1 MHSDLHVTP
10 RSWAGLRLDRPLV
23 MGILNLTSDS
33 FSGAGPADPIAAGR
47 ALRDAGADIV
57 DIGAESTRPGAGP
70 VPAAEQIARVT
81 AVIAALCRDGPV
93 SIDTRSAA
101 VMAAALQAGATIIN
115 DVSGLTHDPAAAALV
130 AAAGCP
136 VIIMHMRG
144 SPATMSCQA
153 HYRDLVRD
161 VLDELLACRD
171 RAVAAGVKP
180 EMIALDPGFGFAKR
194 GAQNVRLL
202 QALPRFA
209 ALGHPLVVGVSRKK
223 FIGEATGAP
232 DPQDRLGGS
241 LAAALYA
248 AAHGAHILRVHDVA
262 QTAQALRMWQTLNE
276 DAD

>member
-180 EMIALDPGFGFAKR
+180 EMISLDPGRMSGFSR
-194 GAQNVRLL
+194 PCP
-202 QALPRFA
+202 ALPPWATRWSSASPAKNSSARQPARPIRRTGSAGLSPPPFMPPPTA
-209 ALGHPLVVGVSRKK
+209 RIYCACTTSRRPRRRCAC
-223 FIGEATGAP
+223 G
-232 DPQDRLGGS
+232 R
-241 LAAALYA
+241 
-248 AAHGAHILRVHDVA
+248 R
-262 QTAQALRMWQTLNE
+262 
-276 DAD
+276 